1 MGEILVFLEQREG
14 QLKQSSFEAM
24 GAGRRLAEKVGST
37 SGGLNAILIGNNI
50 KNLAETVSR
59 YGAQKVLLA
68 DHPSLQKYNNR
79 LYTHILAREAQ
90 KRETIA
96 VLFSA
101 TAMGRDMAPRLA
113 ARLGGPLLTECISL
127 NIADGFLE
135 ATRLVYAG
143 RLVATV
149 KSTVSKFQVATLR
162 PNIFTPAQPV
172 SRGVLQ
178 YAPAEVEI
186 LDVSTVPTEP
196 FTVLKDIIYT
206 TGVGARC
213 NVPLPDIAEARVVVA
228 GGRGMGGAEYFKI
241 LEELADLLGGVVGAS
256 RAAVDAGWKPQDL
269 QVGLTGKTIAPELY
283 IACGISGS
291 AQHLAGIIT
300 ARHIVAINKDPE
312 APIFSVADLGLV
324 GDLFEIVPEL
334 IKRLRTAGNRK

>member
-101 TAMGRDMAPRLA
+101 TAMGRDIAPRLA

-162 PNIFTPAQPV
+162 PNVFPTVLVGAGFQPAPGFTPAHTK
-172 SRGVLQ
+172 
-178 YAPAEVEI
+178 VEM
-186 LDVSTVPTEP
+186 LDVSALPTEP
-196 FTVLKDIIYT
+196 FAVLKDVIYT
-206 TGVGARC
+206 MGTGRGA
-213 NVPLPDIAEARVVVA
+213 PTPDIAEARVVVA
-228 GGRGMGGAEYFKI
+228 GGRGMGG
-241 LEELADLLGGVVGAS
+241 
-256 RAAVDAGWKPQDL
+256 
-269 QVGLTGKTIAPELY
+269 
-283 IACGISGS
+283 
-291 AQHLAGIIT
+291 
-300 ARHIVAINKDPE
+300 
-312 APIFSVADLGLV
+312 
-324 GDLFEIVPEL
+324 
-334 IKRLRTAGNRK
+334 